1 MDTTQNPFFPGGCAR
16 DKLILLDYY
25 CDSTEIW
32 RNTEKYYGKPYIW
45 CYLGNFGGNSMMVG
59 NLDDVDSKIK
69 RLFAE
74 GGENV
79 YGLGATLEGSM

>member
-1 MDTTQNPFFPGGCAR
+1 
-16 DKLILLDYY
+16 
-25 CDSTEIW
+25 
-32 RNTEKYYGKPYIW
+32 
-45 CYLGNFGGNSMMVG
+45 MMVG